1 MRAPSIPDLQTDIN
15 RRTYRA
21 RISKLMSPDP
31 EPAKRSGNT
40 ASLRERSVTHVA
52 LAIFMIGAVVIIL
65 YNDAVINMIL
75 LGYIMKD

>member
-1 MRAPSIPDLQTDIN
+1 
-15 RRTYRA
+15 
-21 RISKLMSPDP
+21 MSPGP

>member
-1 MRAPSIPDLQTDIN
+1 
-15 RRTYRA
+15 
-21 RISKLMSPDP
+21 MSPDP

-40 ASLRERSVTHVA
+40 ASLRERSATHVA